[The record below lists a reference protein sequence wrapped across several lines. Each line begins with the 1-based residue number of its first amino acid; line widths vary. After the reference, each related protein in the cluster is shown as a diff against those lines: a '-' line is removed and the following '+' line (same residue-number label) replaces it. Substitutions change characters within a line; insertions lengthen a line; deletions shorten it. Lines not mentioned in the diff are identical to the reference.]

1 MGAERRAD
9 VDAAE
14 KLLRLAS
21 ESDGSA
27 SEAALPSRGRVGVSA
42 LLRNFARTGGV
53 APLLTLSSS
62 DFMKM
67 RTAVGLFTV
76 CAIFLLR
83 TISSGAST
91 AANVV

>member
-53 APLLTLSSS
+53 APLFTGDVELLS
-62 DFMKM
+62 M
-67 RTAVGLFTV
+67 
-76 CAIFLLR
+76 
-83 TISSGAST
+83 
-91 AANVV
+91 

>member
-1 MGAERRAD
+1 MTRMGAETRAD

-27 SEAALPSRGRVGVSA
+27 SEALPSRGRVGVSA

-53 APLLTLSSS
+53 PLFMGASRCRPRTSYARTARTEAALLSRLFRSAAPL
-62 DFMKM
+62 
-67 RTAVGLFTV
+67 
-76 CAIFLLR
+76 
-83 TISSGAST
+83 
-91 AANVV
+91 